1 MEMDFLNTPPT
12 PEKNAKIQESI
23 YQEWNVWGIFSQL
36 RKDLKK
42 NVN

>member
-1 MEMDFLNTPPT
+1 MEMDFSQHPP
-12 PEKNAKIQESI
+12 PGKNAKIQESI

-42 NVN
+42 NMN